1 VPQER
6 SSHLRTSV
14 GTRRL
19 LLLSCLMAFS
29 HGLDTH
35 LGLAL
40 RLIHHD
46 LRLRALRDIIASL
59 LSACMTVERKG
70 NEVAVGF
77 GGKLVVSSKR
87 PAMRSAIIQATEDE
101 RDRIVALIERAT
113 ETWVA
118 ETPSSEGWAA
128 YVTALNAARRNV
140 EEALRIIDDAHRT

>member
-77 GGKLVVSSKR
+77 GGKRVVSSISNPVQGGYGAGGAR
-87 PAMRSAIIQATEDE
+87 QY
-101 RDRIVALIERAT
+101 DRLA
-113 ETWVA
+113 
-118 ETPSSEGWAA
+118 
-128 YVTALNAARRNV
+128 
-140 EEALRIIDDAHRT
+140 